1 MTNQNKKRARGYRG
15 PAPAEQRSERDAPP
29 SRRGFLDGLLTP
41 RYPDSAMPKKSTS
54 VGRGFITAASSPAIV
69 GSMLL
74 SVFAGWMLFVA
85 LGFQGPFALMASF
98 LALPP
103 LGTVFDSGLVGR
115 LFHLPATVSI
125 FALVGLRSLL
135 LAVFTSLVVDGLRGV
150 RQDRW
155 SIVRCIKIL
164 PVTLAV
170 CVLALGL
177 TILTRILGALLG
189 AGLGFL
195 AVVATLVGGVYLFA
209 YAPVIALTEGRGV
222 SESLSKSVRAAR
234 MPGTTN
240 LAFASFYGLAMFAVL
255 FGSGGG
261 KLGVNPSP
269 QGWAVVLFVNF
280 LQVAMMG
287 AFAFR
292 YLSVAEA
299 VPDAAARK
307 PRSARR

>member
-1 MTNQNKKRARGYRG
+1 
-15 PAPAEQRSERDAPP
+15 
-29 SRRGFLDGLLTP
+29 
-41 RYPDSAMPKKSTS
+41 MPKKSTS
-54 VGRGFITAASSPAIV
+54 VGRGFITAASSPVIV
-69 GSMLL
+69 GSTIVA
-74 SVFAGWMLFVA
+74 VFAGWTLFVA
-85 LGFQGPFALMASF
+85 LGFQGPFALMTSF

-115 LFHLPATVSI
+115 LFHLPPTVSI
-125 FALVGLRSLL
+125 FGLIALRSLL
-135 LAVFTSLVVDGLRGV
+135 LAVFTSLVLDALTGV

-155 SIVRCIKIL
+155 SIVRGLKIL

-170 CVLALGL
+170 NILALGL
-177 TILTRILGALLG
+177 TIATRILGAILG

-209 YAPVIALTEGRGV
+209 FAPVIALSEGRGV
-222 SESLSKSVRAAR
+222 AESLSRSLRAAR

-240 LAFASFYGLAMFAVL
+240 LAFAAFYGLAMFAVL

-269 QGWAVVLFVNF
+269 EGWAVVLFVNF
-280 LQVAMMG
+280 LQVAIMG

-292 YLSVAEA
+292 YLSVADEVPEA
-299 VPDAAARK
+299 PARK

>member
-15 PAPAEQRSERDAPP
+15 PAPADPRTHGATQPARKNFFE
-29 SRRGFLDGLLTP
+29 GLLTP
-41 RYPDSAMPKKSTS
+41 RYVDSTMPKKSTS
-54 VGRGFITAASSPAIV
+54 LGRGAITAAASPVIV
-69 GSMLL
+69 GSTIVVVLAAWL
-74 SVFAGWMLFVA
+74 VFVA
-85 LGFQGPFALMASF
+85 LGFQGPFALMTSF

-115 LFHLPATVSI
+115 LTRLPPTVSI
-125 FALVGLRSLL
+125 FGLIALRSLL
-135 LAVFTSLVVDGLRGV
+135 LAVFTAFVLDAMTGV

-155 SIVRCIKIL
+155 SIVRGLRIL
-164 PVTLAV
+164 PLALAV
-170 CVLALGL
+170 NILALGL
-177 TILTRILGALLG
+177 TIATRILGSLLG
-189 AGLGFL
+189 PGPGFL

-209 YAPVIALTEGRGV
+209 FAPVIALSEGRGMP
-222 SESLSKSVRAAR
+222 ESLSKSVRAAR

-240 LAFASFYGLAMFAVL
+240 LAFAALYGLAMLAVL

-269 QGWAVVLFVNF
+269 QGWAVVLFLNF

-292 YLSVAEA
+292 YLSVAGEVPEA
-299 VPDAAARK
+299 QTRK
-307 PRSARR
+307 RRASRR

>member
-1 MTNQNKKRARGYRG
+1 MTNQNKKRTRGYRG
-15 PAPAEQRSERDAPP
+15 PAPAEARSESATPR

-41 RYPDSAMPKKSTS
+41 RYTDSTMPKKSTS
-54 VGRGFITAASSPAIV
+54 LGRGFITAAASPAIV
-69 GSMLL
+69 AATILAVL
-74 SVFAGWMLFVA
+74 AGWLVFVA
-85 LGFQGPFALMASF
+85 LGFQGPFALMTSY

-115 LFHLPATVSI
+115 LIHVPPTISI
-125 FALVGLRSLL
+125 FALIAVRSVL
-135 LAVFTSLVVDGLRGV
+135 LAVFTSLVLDALTGV

-155 SIVRCIKIL
+155 SVVRGLKIL
-164 PVTLAV
+164 PVALAV
-170 CVLALGL
+170 NILALGL
-177 TILTRILGALLG
+177 TIATRILGAVLG

-209 YAPVIALTEGRGV
+209 FAPVIALSEGRGV
-222 SESLSKSVRAAR
+222 SESLSKSLRAAR

-240 LAFASFYGLAMFAVL
+240 LAFAAFYGLAMFAVL

-269 QGWAVVLFVNF
+269 QGWVVVLFVNF

-292 YLSVAEA
+292 YLSVAEEIRE
-299 VPDAAARK
+299 AAPRKARNT
-307 PRSARR
+307 RR

>member
-1 MTNQNKKRARGYRG
+1 MTNQNKKRSRGYRG
-15 PAPAEQRSERDAPP
+15 PAPAEPRSESATPP
-29 SRRGFLDGLLTP
+29 SRRGFLDGLLSP
-41 RYPDSAMPKKSTS
+41 RLGDSSMPKKSTS
-54 VGRGFITAASSPAIV
+54 VGRGFITAASSPVIV
-69 GSMLL
+69 GATILA
-74 SVFAGWMLFVA
+74 VFAGWALFVA
-85 LGFQGPFALMASF
+85 LGFEGPFALMTSF

-115 LFHLPATVSI
+115 LFHLPPTISI
-125 FALVGLRSLL
+125 FGLIALRSVL
-135 LAVFTSLVVDGLRGV
+135 LAVFTSFVVDSLTGV

-155 SIVRCIKIL
+155 SIVRGLKIM

-170 CVLALGL
+170 NILALGL
-177 TILTRILGALLG
+177 TIATRILGAVLG

-209 YAPVIALTEGRGV
+209 FAPVIALSEGRGV
-222 SESLSKSVRAAR
+222 SESLSRSLRAAR

-240 LAFASFYGLAMFAVL
+240 LAFAAFYGLAMFAVL

-269 QGWAVVLFVNF
+269 EGWAVVLFVNF

-292 YLSVAEA
+292 YLSVADE
-299 VPDAAARK
+299 VPDASARK
-307 PRSARR
+307 PRGARR